1 MNEIVD
7 EYIQFDMN
15 KFFNISL
22 NEYLEVNNYTRKI
35 LINKAVDMINK
46 LNEQMEN
53 LKSHGSDVSDF
64 KEFEV

>member
-7 EYIQFDMN
+7 EYVQFDMN

-53 LKSHGSDVSDF
+53 LKSHGSDISDF

>member
-53 LKSHGSDVSDF
+53 LKSHGSDISDF

>member
-46 LNEQMEN
+46 LNEEMEN
-53 LKSHGSDVSDF
+53 LKSHGSDISDF